1 MMNWTPLLAQAADEP
16 AADEKIKTTTDQA
29 TQTAG
34 DALSGDTG
42 AMMQLFTDYG
52 IPLISAIVI
61 IIISFIAGKMIA
73 GMVVRACDKAKVDP
87 TLSRFFSKM
96 VYYFVLLIGASFALS
111 KFGIEM
117 TSFAAIL
124 AAMGFA
130 VGMALSGTLGNF
142 AAGVMLLI
150 FRPFKVGDVVS
161 AAGVT
166 AKVNAI
172 ELFTTTLD
180 TPDNRRIIVPNSAIA
195 GGTIENISF
204 HEERRVDVAVGCD
217 YSASLDETRSVLE
230 KAAESL
236 NDQMLQGEGRGYQI
250 VLGDLGDSCVNW
262 TVRFWCTAGDY
273 WGVKEALTRSV
284 KQHLDEAGIGIPF
297 PQMDIHLDKVGE

>member
-1 MMNWTPLLAQAADEP
+1 MNCFALFLAHAGGEALDEP
-16 AADEKIKTTTDQA
+16 S
-29 TQTAG
+29 QTEQLVNEAKHNLELAMQG
-34 DALSGDTG
+34 DMGALYELLS
-42 AMMQLFTDYG
+42 
-52 IPLISAIVI
+52 PLIWALAILVASFVI
-61 IIISFIAGKMIA
+61 GKMA
-73 GMVVRACDKAKVDP
+73 ASMVCRASEKAKVDV
-87 TLSRFFSKM
+87 TLSRFFGKL
-96 VYYFVLLIGASFALS
+96 VYYAILIIGATFALS

-142 AAGVMLLI
+142 ANGVMLLI
-150 FRPFKVGDVVS
+150 FRPFKVGDVIN

-180 TPDNRRIIVPNSAIA
+180 TPDNRRIIVPNSAIY
-195 GGTIENISF
+195 GGTIENITF
-204 HEERRVDVAVGCD
+204 HPERRCDVAVGTD
-217 YSASLDETRSVLE
+217 YGASLDETRSVLE

-236 NDQMLQGEGRGYQI
+236 SEMMLQGEGRGYQI
-250 VLGDLGDSCVNW
+250 VLGDLGDSAVGW
-262 TVRFWCTAGDY
+262 TVRFWCKADDY
-273 WGVKEALTRSV
+273 WGVKEALTRAV

-297 PQMDIHLDKVGE
+297 PQMDVHLNKIGE